1 MQNRDSFDGLLDWVN
16 DRRKRPDA
24 FTVVAAATIL
34 PAVATWFV
42 VSALNLAFASGVAWQ
57 AVIGIAWVIWSTG
70 MIALAMVANG
80 TPPKPKGGAA

>member
-1 MQNRDSFDGLLDWVN
+1 MQNRDSFDDLLDWVN
-16 DRRKRPDA
+16 NQRKRPDA

-42 VSALNLAFASGVAWQ
+42 VSALNLAFAGGVAWQ

-70 MIALAMVANG
+70 MIALAMVADG

>member
-1 MQNRDSFDGLLDWVN
+1 MQNRYSFDGLLDWVN

-70 MIALAMVANG
+70 MIALAMVADG